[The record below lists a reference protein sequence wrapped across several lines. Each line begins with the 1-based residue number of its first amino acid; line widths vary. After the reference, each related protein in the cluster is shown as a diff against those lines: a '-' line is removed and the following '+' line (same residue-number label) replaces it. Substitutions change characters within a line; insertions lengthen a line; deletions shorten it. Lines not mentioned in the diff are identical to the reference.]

1 MTGQSRQLAL
11 VTGGAR
17 GIGEATVNRLLVD
30 GLRVIALDRDA
41 DGLKQLSEHVKDDA
55 LITCGCDLTRTGRI
69 TDALT
74 KLVAA
79 HGSITHLVN
88 NAGVWPGGPIAEMTD
103 DIWQLNFAVNVTAP
117 FVIMRAL
124 VPVMA
129 EAGGGGI
136 VNVAS
141 RNAFRSST
149 NNAAYDASKAALVA
163 LTRTAAGEFAR
174 HKIRVNAVCP
184 GVIATPGE
192 GAAQEALFEAAY
204 TKQIPMDRYGSPDE
218 IAGVVAFL
226 LSDDASYLTGQA
238 IVVDGGQIACQD
250 NERFMQIPGLKR

>member
-1 MTGQSRQLAL
+1 MTERSPRLAL
-11 VTGGAR
+11 VTGAAR
-17 GIGEATVNRLLVD
+17 GIGEATVKRLLSD

-55 LITCGCDLTRTGRI
+55 LLTCVCDLTRTDRI

-74 KLVAA
+74 DLVAA
-79 HGSITHLVN
+79 HGPITRLVN
-88 NAGVWPGGPIAEMTD
+88 NAGVWPGGLIAEMTD
-103 DIWQLNFAVNVTAP
+103 ETWQLNFAVNVTAP

-129 EAGGGGI
+129 EAGGGRI

-163 LTRTAAGEFAR
+163 LTRTAAGEFAK
-174 HKIRVNAVCP
+174 HKIRVNAICP

-192 GAAQEALFEAAY
+192 AAAQDALFEAAY
-204 TKQIPMDRYGSPDE
+204 TKQIPMDRYGSTDE
-218 IAGVVAFL
+218 IAAVVAFL